1 MLAGQLMDLRS
12 MLHKQGV
19 IFAYS
24 GYVTEPVLSGV
35 GEALKQKLAIDDAD
49 TKTLR
54 SVFAVFVE
62 QMQNIIRYS
71 AELAQPPLP
80 PASDANALREIR
92 YGILTIGREG
102 EDYVVCAGNLVRQAD
117 VERLRKRLSTI
128 RDMSKDELKVLYK
141 EQLRSEP
148 GEGSKGAGLG
158 FMEIARRATKPIEF
172 DFSAVDSEHSF
183 FALKATI

>member
-1 MLAGQLMDLRS
+1 MLASQLMDLRA

-71 AELAQPPLP
+71 AEKSPEEPLP
-80 PASDANALREIR
+80 AAHERALTEIR
-92 YGILTIGREG
+92 YGILTIGKEG
-102 EDYVVCAGNLVRQAD
+102 NDYVVCAGNLIFRND
-117 VERLRKRLSTI
+117 VERLDSRLSKI
-128 RDMSKDELKVLYK
+128 RDMSKDELKAMYK
-141 EQLRSEP
+141 EQLRAEP
-148 GEGSKGAGLG
+148 EMGSKGAGLG
-158 FMEIARRATKPIEF
+158 FMEIARRASKPIEF
-172 DFSAVDSEHSF
+172 DFQDFGDYAF